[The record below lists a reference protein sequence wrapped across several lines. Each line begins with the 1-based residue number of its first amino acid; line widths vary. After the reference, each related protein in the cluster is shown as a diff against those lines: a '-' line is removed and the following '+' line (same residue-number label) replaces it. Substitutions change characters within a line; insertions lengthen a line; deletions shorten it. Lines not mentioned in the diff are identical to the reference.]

1 MQTKT
6 RKRKKSKKAAHV
18 APNIGTLNEGPLHAS
33 LKEAYIQPG
42 DLVEVET
49 DGYVID
55 ILRDGLIIEVQTA
68 NFSSIARKM
77 RDLVRRHRVRLVYPV
92 AQARWIVKVSKHGE
106 LESRRKSPKKAG
118 FEEVFTELVS
128 FPDLIAHPNFEIE
141 VLLTHEEELR
151 RFDSRRRWRR
161 KGWVTVE
168 RRLLDITDSLLI
180 KSPDDL
186 MNLVPAGL
194 PDPFQ
199 TSDLASSLKRTRIV
213 AQKAAYCLRN
223 CGSIQQVGKQGNAVV
238 YSRTGTP

>member
-1 MQTKT
+1 M
-6 RKRKKSKKAAHV
+6 
-18 APNIGTLNEGPLHAS
+18 
-33 LKEAYIQPG
+33 
-42 DLVEVET
+42 
-49 DGYVID
+49 
-55 ILRDGLIIEVQTA
+55 
-68 NFSSIARKM
+68 
-77 RDLVRRHRVRLVYPV
+77 
-92 AQARWIVKVSKHGE
+92 
-106 LESRRKSPKKAG
+106 
-118 FEEVFTELVS
+118 
-128 FPDLIAHPNFEIE
+128 
-141 VLLTHEEELR
+141 LLTHEEELR
-151 RFDSRRRWRR
+151 RVDSRRRWRR